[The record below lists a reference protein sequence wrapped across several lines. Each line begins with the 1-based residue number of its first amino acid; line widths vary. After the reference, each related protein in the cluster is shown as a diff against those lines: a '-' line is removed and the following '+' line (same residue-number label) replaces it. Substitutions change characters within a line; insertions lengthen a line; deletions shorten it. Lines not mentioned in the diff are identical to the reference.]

1 MTSTEVSAIDRPAPA
16 RLAPLF
22 DTAFL
27 TAGDGITELVLVR
40 HGEQIVAAPDTGT
53 IGDMRDAPLSERG
66 RLQAQAV
73 GQRMAH
79 EHIDAVYASPLSR
92 AYDTG
97 VQVARHHGLE
107 ITIDADLREI
117 EVFRDVVQDR
127 PVAETLSRRALMG
140 MRQRMII
147 DKSWDVYSHSEPS
160 AEFRKHTINTIE
172 GIVAS
177 HPGER
182 VVIACHGGVICA
194 YLGWVLG
201 QSQDMWF
208 RPAHTS
214 INVVRARDAVR
225 VVQTIGDN
233 GHLHTPEGD
242 LRSW

>member
-1 MTSTEVSAIDRPAPA
+1 
-16 RLAPLF
+16 
-22 DTAFL
+22 
-27 TAGDGITELVLVR
+27 
-40 HGEQIVAAPDTGT
+40 
-53 IGDMRDAPLSERG
+53 
-66 RLQAQAV
+66 
-73 GQRMAH
+73 
-79 EHIDAVYASPLSR
+79 
-92 AYDTG
+92 
-97 VQVARHHGLE
+97 
-107 ITIDADLREI
+107 
-117 EVFRDVVQDR
+117 
-127 PVAETLSRRALMG
+127 
-140 MRQRMII
+140 MII

-160 AEFRKHTINTIE
+160 AEFRKRTINTIE